1 MARRAFFGF
10 HYQLD
15 AWRASKV
22 RNIGIVE
29 GNPAATDNKW
39 EEVKRGGDAAIRR
52 WIEDQL
58 IGRSCTIVLVG
69 AEAASRQWV
78 KCEIEK
84 SWNDGN
90 KGLFGIRIH
99 RLLDHNQ
106 QVSNAGSN
114 PFDQFTLKDGRK
126 LSTAVKLY
134 DPPYTASGDV
144 YTHISQS
151 MGNWIE
157 AAIASR

>member
-1 MARRAFFGF
+1 MARRVFFSF
-10 HYQLD
+10 HYQRD
-15 AWRASKV
+15 AWRASQV
-22 RNIGIVE
+22 RNIGVIE
-29 GNPAATDNKW
+29 GNPSATDNKW

-52 WIEDQL
+52 WIDEQL
-58 IGRSCTIVLVG
+58 TGRSCTIVLVG
-69 AEAASRQWV
+69 AETASRQWV
-78 KCEIEK
+78 KYEIEK

-99 RLLDHNQ
+99 RLLDHSQ
-106 QVSNAGSN
+106 QSAIAGSN

-134 DPPYTASGDV
+134 DPPYPASGDV
-144 YTHISQS
+144 YAHISQNL
-151 MGNWIE
+151 GQWIE